1 MTALQSTTNK
11 AEWRLQLVRFTE
23 QKRFERFIIAI
34 IIINA
39 ITLGME
45 TSQSIMSTYGQII
58 SILDKTALSIFVVEI
73 VLRIVGHGR
82 QFFRDPWSIF
92 DFIVIGIALV
102 PAGDQFSV
110 LRSLRILRVLRL
122 MSIVPQMRKVVSAL
136 LAAIPGLS
144 SIILVLLLV
153 YYVFAVMATNLFGN
167 DFPEWFG
174 SIASSM
180 YTLFQVMT
188 LESWSMGIVRPIME
202 KFPYAWMFFVPYI
215 LIATFTMLNLFIAI
229 IVNAMQTQNARETE
243 AVVTTVETE
252 THNVDEHVSR
262 QIQELR
268 TELKQ
273 MHELLRTMNK
283 KNQ

>member
-45 TSQSIMSTYGQII
+45 TSQSIMSAYGQII

-73 VLRIVGHGR
+73 ILRIVGHGR
-82 QFFRDPWSIF
+82 RFFRDPWSIF

-102 PAGDQFSV
+102 PTSDQFSV

-188 LESWSMGIVRPIME
+188 LESWSMGIVRPVME
-202 KFPYAWMFFVPYI
+202 KYPYAWMFFVPYI

-229 IVNAMQTQNARETE
+229 IVNAMQTQNAKETE

-252 THNVDEHVSR
+252 THNVDEHVSS

-273 MHELLRTMNK
+273 MHELLQTMTK

>member
-11 AEWRLQLVRFTE
+11 AEWRLQLVRFIE
-23 QKRFERFIIAI
+23 QKRFEHFIIAV

-39 ITLGME
+39 ITLGLE
-45 TSQSIMSTYGQII
+45 TSQNMMSTYGQII
-58 SILDKTALSIFVVEI
+58 SVLDKTALSIFVVEI

-82 QFFRDPWSIF
+82 QFFRDPWSLF

-136 LAAIPGLS
+136 LSAIPGLS

-167 DFPEWFG
+167 DFPQWFG
-174 SIASSM
+174 SIGSSM

-202 KFPYAWMFFVPYI
+202 QFPYAWMFFVPYI

-243 AVVTTVETE
+243 AVVTTVAAE
-252 THNVDEHVSR
+252 THNVDEHVSI

-273 MHELLRTMNK
+273 MHELLRIMNN